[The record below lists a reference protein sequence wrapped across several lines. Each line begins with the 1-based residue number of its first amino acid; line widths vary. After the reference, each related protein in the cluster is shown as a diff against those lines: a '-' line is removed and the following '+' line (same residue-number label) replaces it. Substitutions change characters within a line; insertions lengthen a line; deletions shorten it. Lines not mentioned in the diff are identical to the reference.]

1 MSNDSSEVRA
11 ALDRW
16 SLVRYVTG
24 IAIGIVVL
32 VVLFTQRGDL
42 VSVWRQLARINWA
55 WAVGAV
61 AAESASLLSF
71 SFLQRRVLVDAGA
84 ALGLASLMAI
94 SLANNAIALTVP
106 GEPVVSGAFRFRQ
119 YRERGADDATSGW
132 AILTIIIAQA
142 IGLSLLLL
150 IGVLVSLT
158 TGSNSDLTG
167 VTLFGFVIVLVAGA
181 VLVRRHLLLQFI
193 GSLVRVTQ
201 RITGHPRGNFAA
213 RVDATLERMRE
224 FELGVGE
231 TAGIVAVA
239 TLTWFLDFCCL
250 LCAFATVHATIPRDG
265 VLLAYGVAQIV
276 AVLPIVPGG
285 IGLVEGSLA
294 VILVAYGAQRVP
306 ALSTVLVYRF
316 VSYWLAVVVG
326 WTTFGLIM
334 FVARRKRREVRE
346 DPTSPTPLKG
356 GDTSSLNG
364 AS

>member
-1 MSNDSSEVRA
+1 MSNDSPEVRT

-16 SLVRYVTG
+16 TLVRYVAS

-32 VVLFTQRGDL
+32 VVLFTQRDDL
-42 VSVWRQLARINWA
+42 VSVWRELARINWA

-61 AAESASLLSF
+61 AAEGASLLSF
-71 SFLQRRVLVDAGA
+71 SFLQRRVLADAGA
-84 ALGLASLMAI
+84 TVGLAPLMAI

-119 YRERGADDATSGW
+119 YRRHGADEATSGW
-132 AILTIIIAQA
+132 TILTIIIAQA

-150 IGVLVSLT
+150 IGVLASLL
-158 TGSNSDLTG
+158 TGPNSDLTG
-167 VTLFGFVIVLVAGA
+167 VTLFGFVVVLIAGA

-193 GSLVRVTQ
+193 GSLVRAAQ
-201 RITGHPRGNFAA
+201 RITGHPRGDFAE
-213 RVDATLERMRE
+213 RVTATLERMRE
-224 FELGVGE
+224 FKLGVGE
-231 TAGIVAVA
+231 TVVIIAVA

-250 LCAFATVHATIPRDG
+250 LCAFATVHAAIPRDG

-285 IGLVEGSLA
+285 LGLVEGSLA
-294 VILVAYGAQRVP
+294 VILVAYGAHRVP

-316 VSYWLAVVVG
+316 ISYWLAVVAG

-334 FVARRKRREVRE
+334 VVARRQKRGTPQGQGIPAPLERGS
-346 DPTSPTPLKG
+346 TSF
-356 GDTSSLNG
+356 
-364 AS
+364 